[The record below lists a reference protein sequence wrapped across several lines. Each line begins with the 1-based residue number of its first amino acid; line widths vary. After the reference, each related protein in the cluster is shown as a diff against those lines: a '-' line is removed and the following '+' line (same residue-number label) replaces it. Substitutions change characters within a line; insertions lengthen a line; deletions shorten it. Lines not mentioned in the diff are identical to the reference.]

1 MLRVRG
7 RMGEVHVLCCCRP
20 EVGYAY
26 ACLLTGHTATATGET
41 SNRKDVHRIPCSLE
55 TFPADRFPRKALH
68 IIISEDGRRKYI
80 YIYIYVYRE
89 HRLPP
94 LRQSGQQCRRRQLST
109 FFVHGAAARASI
121 WCIRCGHRHT
131 NFNDRT
137 HDDNSNNKP
146 LIKCPTTK

>member
-80 YIYIYVYRE
+80 YIYIYICISRA
-89 HRLPP
+89 
-94 LRQSGQQCRRRQLST
+94 QAT
-109 FFVHGAAARASI
+109 AAASVRATVSAAATFHFLCA
-121 WCIRCGHRHT
+121 WRRSTCINLVYSLWAQAHKLQRPDTR
-131 NFNDRT
+131 R
-137 HDDNSNNKP
+137 
-146 LIKCPTTK
+146 